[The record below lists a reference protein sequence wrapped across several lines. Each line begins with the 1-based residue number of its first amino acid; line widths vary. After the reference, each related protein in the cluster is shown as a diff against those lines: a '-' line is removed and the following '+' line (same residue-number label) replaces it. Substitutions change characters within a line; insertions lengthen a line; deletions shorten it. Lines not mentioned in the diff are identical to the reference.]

1 MTTPRSVQV
10 LQIARAISAEAVR
23 RELIERRRLR
33 QPSDPGSR
41 YADVVL
47 PWLLIADRLGY
58 LTTRTDAT
66 TTLRD
71 ELVVALDRASV
82 SHGDWVEQTVD
93 RILLPIILR
102 HCKTGPSARSGNSC
116 ATCGDD
122 EHSTAEHADRIDA
135 IPTDFGSRDQ
145 SWMSH
150 QPGREV

>member
-33 QPSDPGSR
+33 HPSDPGSR

-66 TTLRD
+66 ATLRD
-71 ELVVALDRASV
+71 ELVAALDRASV
-82 SHGDWVEQTVD
+82 SHGDWVDQTVD

-102 HCKTGPSARSGNSC
+102 HCKTSHSADSC
-116 ATCGDD
+116 ATCGDE
-122 EHSTAEHADRIDA
+122 EHSTIADA
-135 IPTDFGSRDQ
+135 Q
-145 SWMSH
+145 SGDRS
-150 QPGREV
+150 